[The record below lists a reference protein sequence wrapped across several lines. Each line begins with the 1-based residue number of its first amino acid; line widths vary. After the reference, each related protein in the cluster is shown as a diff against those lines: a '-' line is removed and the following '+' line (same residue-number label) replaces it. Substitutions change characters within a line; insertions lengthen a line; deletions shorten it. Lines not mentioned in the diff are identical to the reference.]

1 MLKNS
6 IIGTTGQAWKLV
18 VALAALLA
26 GSIVPAFPSAG
37 MSWTVGT
44 ILAIGGYAFGVALI
58 RCPGC
63 KARWFWDALMK
74 PELYKAVLS
83 QPGCPECR
91 QVFGASDPNN

>member
-6 IIGTTGQAWKLV
+6 IIGDTGQTWKLV
-18 VALAALLA
+18 IAAVALVV
-26 GSIVPAFPSAG
+26 GSVVPAFPGAG
-37 MSWTVGT
+37 LSWTAGT

-63 KARWFWDALMK
+63 KARWFWDALMR

-83 QPGCPECR
+83 EPACPECS
-91 QVFGASDPNN
+91 QVFNATDQQG